1 MNQSKSWL
9 NSRSAVLG
17 LALLTGAVGIGIARA
32 AQKTV
37 GSNPPASLK
46 LADASVG
53 ISRNSYAPV
62 VKAVL
67 PSVVNISSSKV
78 VHARA
83 GMHEDVSPFFRQFFG
98 RNDGDDDEAFSA
110 PGRQDRREK
119 SLGSGVIVSPEG
131 YILTNNHVV
140 DGATDVR
147 ATLSDRREFQA
158 RIVGTDPKTDIA
170 VLKIEASDLLPI
182 TIGDSS
188 KVEVGDTALAIGDPF
203 GVGQTVTKGI
213 ISATGRGNL
222 GIEAYEDF
230 IQTDAPINPGNS
242 GGALINDRGELVG
255 INTAIITHGSGGSQ
269 GIGFAVPANLAR
281 QVMEEILKNGK
292 VTRAYL
298 GIYPQDVTPG
308 IAKAFGEKEPHGVL
322 IGDISPNSPAQAGGL
337 QRGDIILAVN
347 GKPMTDSNQLRMT
360 VSMMKPGTEAKLKIV
375 RDGNTRDVS
384 IKLNEL
390 PNEEAENRNE
400 QGHEEQA
407 LKGVEVANLT
417 PETARELNLPPS
429 TTGVV
434 VKHVSPSSPLA
445 DSGLRRGDVIQEVNH
460 KPVKSVSDLQ
470 SALHKEP
477 KDPLLLVNRGGQT
490 LFFAT

>member
-1 MNQSKSWL
+1 
-9 NSRSAVLG
+9 
-17 LALLTGAVGIGIARA
+17 
-32 AQKTV
+32 
-37 GSNPPASLK
+37 
-46 LADASVG
+46 
-53 ISRNSYAPV
+53 
-62 VKAVL
+62 
-67 PSVVNISSSKV
+67 
-78 VHARA
+78 
-83 GMHEDVSPFFRQFFG
+83 
-98 RNDGDDDEAFSA
+98 
-110 PGRQDRREK
+110 
-119 SLGSGVIVSPEG
+119 
-131 YILTNNHVV
+131 
-140 DGATDVR
+140 VR
-147 ATLSDRREFQA
+147 VTLSDRREFQA

-170 VLKIEASDLLPI
+170 VLKIEAGSLSPI

-203 GVGQTVTKGI
+203 GVGQTVTRGI

-281 QVMEEILKNGK
+281 QVLDEILKNGK

-298 GIYPQDVTPG
+298 GIFPQDVTPG
-308 IAKAFGEKEPHGVL
+308 IAKAFGEKEPRGVL
-322 IGDISPNSPAQAGGL
+322 VGDVSPSSPAQAGGL
-337 QRGDIILAVN
+337 RRGDIILEVN
-347 GKPMTDSNQLRMT
+347 GKPMTDSNQLRMNI
-360 VSMMKPGTEAKLKIV
+360 SMMKPGSEAKLKV
-375 RDGNTRDVS
+375 LRDGSTRDMD

-390 PNEEAENRNE
+390 PNEEAENKTE
-400 QGHEEQA
+400 KGDEEQA
-407 LKGVEVANLT
+407 LEGVEVSNLT
-417 PETARELNLPPS
+417 PEIAKQLNLPAT

-470 SALHKEP
+470 SAIRKDA

-490 LFFAT
+490 LFISA